1 MAKNVPPKDRA
12 DAFNKAIAALHNW
25 TAEEKRDTAAEPSI
39 VQRYSIDEICDL
51 LEAFDGPMPENAYQF
66 LCWLADQHSGEPPQD
81 RSYASGAKCL
91 RSLWDK
97 YRPGIA
103 PEPQQPC

>member
-39 VQRYSIDEICDL
+39 VQRYSMVRSAICSKRST
-51 LEAFDGPMPENAYQF
+51 GQCRRMPTN
-66 LCWLADQHSGEPPQD
+66 
-81 RSYASGAKCL
+81 SYAG
-91 RSLWDK
+91 
-97 YRPGIA
+97 
-103 PEPQQPC
+103 